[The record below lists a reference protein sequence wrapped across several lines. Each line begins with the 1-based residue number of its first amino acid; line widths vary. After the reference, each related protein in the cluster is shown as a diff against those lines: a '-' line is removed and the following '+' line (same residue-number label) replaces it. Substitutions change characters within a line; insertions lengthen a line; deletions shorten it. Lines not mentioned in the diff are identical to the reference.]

1 MSTRRNQNYRVQRM
15 FNKVS
20 RKDRDDVELNDIL
33 SYIHMGIAGC
43 CPSMKDNL
51 EYLPY
56 RGSEYHGQRKWRY
69 KVKQSRAKLHARFSV
84 RLNQEDSKK
93 LLETGKLGIVAVTRY
108 IRQLQTDLANEKV
121 FRITD
126 VDLSGHWTPVSL
138 IRHRQ
143 AYLAVTH
150 LADGS
155 TQLIQLST
163 DTRDEPTDTDTADDH
178 LFSF

>member
-108 IRQLQTDLANEKV
+108 IHQLQTDLANEKV

-163 DTRDEPTDTDTADDH
+163 DTRDEPTNTDTADDH

>member
-20 RKDRDDVELNDIL
+20 RKDRDDAELNDIL

-56 RGSEYHGQRKWRY
+56 HGSQYRGRRQWRY
-69 KVKQSRAKLHARFSV
+69 RVTRSREKLNARFSV
-84 RLNQEDSKK
+84 RLNVEDSKK
-93 LLETGKLGIVAVTRY
+93 LLETGKLGIIAVTRY

-163 DTRDEPTDTDTADDH
+163 DVRDEPDTTDADDA

>member
-1 MSTRRNQNYRVQRM
+1 
-15 FNKVS
+15 
-20 RKDRDDVELNDIL
+20 
-33 SYIHMGIAGC
+33 MGIAGC

-56 RGSEYHGQRKWRY
+56 HGSQYRGRRQWRY
-69 KVKQSRAKLHARFSV
+69 RVTCSRAKLHARFSV

-143 AYLAVTH
+143 AYLAVTY

-163 DTRDEPTDTDTADDH
+163 DVRDAPSDTDDTDD
-178 LFSF
+178 LFLF

>member
-1 MSTRRNQNYRVQRM
+1 MSTRRNQNYRAQRM

-155 TQLIQLST
+155 TQLIQLSI
-163 DTRDEPTDTDTADDH
+163 DVRDAPADTDDTDD
-178 LFSF
+178 LFLF

>member
-20 RKDRDDVELNDIL
+20 RKDRDDAELNDIL

-163 DTRDEPTDTDTADDH
+163 DVRDAPADTDDTDD
-178 LFSF
+178 LFLF